1 MDELG
6 LTSYYEDSTIDMI
19 DAIEDTP
26 ISIETY
32 HNGIDIYKNY
42 SVIKKSNRTKPIMTK
57 YEKTKMLGI
66 RAEMLAGGA
75 KPLVTVPKNMTKTI
89 DIAILEL
96 NEMKL
101 PFIIKR
107 KVTGGYDYWKV
118 NDLKIPNN

>member
-1 MDELG
+1 MDEFG
-6 LTSYYEDSTIDMI
+6 LTTYYADSTIDMI
-19 DAIEDTP
+19 ETVEDTP

-75 KPLVTVPKNMTKTI
+75 KPLVNIPKNMTKTI
-89 DIAILEL
+89 EIAALEL
-96 NEMKL
+96 KEKKL

-118 NDLKIPNN
+118 NDLKIPI